1 MEIDRMDIQIEGRA
15 MNYIEQ
21 GIKVG
26 DKVWTIQ
33 LGEVTVVDIVNSYPY
48 RILVGAMR
56 ERYTA
61 NGKYWETDVSPSLFW
76 SDPNIVSPPKPEPPK
91 YQWLWKHKTGRAWSL
106 SCGYHADED
115 ELRKYFVLDNRFYVR
130 KFDPQE
136 ANL

>member
-1 MEIDRMDIQIEGRA
+1 MDIQTEGRA

-26 DKVWTIQ
+26 DRVWTIQ

-76 SDPNIVSPPKPEPPK
+76 SDPHIVSPTKPDPPM
-91 YQWLWKHKTGRAWSL
+91 YQWIFRRKGCTQWDLTARRYSELQDLLAFAPYLSL
-106 SCGYHADED
+106 EIYEFK
-115 ELRKYFVLDNRFYVR
+115 RLD
-130 KFDPQE
+130 P
-136 ANL
+136 

>member
-1 MEIDRMDIQIEGRA
+1 MDIQTEGRA

-26 DKVWTIQ
+26 DRVWTIQ
-33 LGEVTVVDIVNSYPY
+33 LGEVTVVDVVNSYPY

-76 SDPNIVSPPKPEPPK
+76 SDPHIVSPTKPIIQK
-91 YQWLWKHKTGRAWSL
+91 YQFAYRKKGDEYWGMTAFKYASVEDFLRLWWPDFSL
-106 SCGYHADED
+106 ETHEFK
-115 ELRKYFVLDNRFYVR
+115 RLD
-130 KFDPQE
+130 P
-136 ANL
+136 

>member
-1 MEIDRMDIQIEGRA
+1 MESDCMDIQVKGGA

-26 DKVWTIQ
+26 DRVWTIQ

-76 SDPNIVSPPKPEPPK
+76 SDPHIVSPPKPTPYK
-91 YQWLWKHKTGRAWSL
+91 YQLAYRRKGDEYWGMTAFKYASVEDFLRLWPDFSL
-106 SCGYHADED
+106 ETHEF
-115 ELRKYFVLDNRFYVR
+115 RRLD
-130 KFDPQE
+130 P
-136 ANL
+136 

>member
-1 MEIDRMDIQIEGRA
+1 MDIQIEGRA

-26 DKVWTIQ
+26 DRVWTIQ

-76 SDPNIVSPPKPEPPK
+76 SDPNIISPPKPEPPK
-91 YQWLWKHKTGRAWSL
+91 YQWLYR
-106 SCGYHADED
+106 
-115 ELRKYFVLDNRFYVR
+115 RKGQEIWRLTNIKCESAEEVCKAATYFSIKDYEFKRLD
-130 KFDPQE
+130 P
-136 ANL
+136 